1 VKNGGRYQEFGKN
14 PKIGGDLGYFPSQM
28 FGMPPNIID
37 IWDAFSQI
45 IFCQIFDKFL
55 EISL

>member
-1 VKNGGRYQEFGKN
+1 VFPLWVEFGKN